1 MAELASNLADFLVP
15 PNIAPAEKKKTILDA
30 PKEK

>member
-15 PNIAPAEKKKTILDA
+15 PNIAPAEKKTILDA